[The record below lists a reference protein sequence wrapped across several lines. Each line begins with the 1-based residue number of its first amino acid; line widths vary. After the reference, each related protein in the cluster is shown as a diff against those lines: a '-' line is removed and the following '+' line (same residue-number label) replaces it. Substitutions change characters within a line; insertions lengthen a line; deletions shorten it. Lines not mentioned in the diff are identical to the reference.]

1 MKNNFGTNISMTIFG
16 ESHGSCIG
24 ITLDGLLAGFKI
36 NLERIKEDMEK
47 RKAKGSISTQR
58 HEDDEVEIVS
68 GFFNGYTTGTA
79 LTILIQNKNTQSK
92 DYSDIQYR
100 LRPGHADFSA
110 YEKYHG
116 FQDYRGGGH
125 FSGRLTAPIV
135 AAGSICRQILE
146 TKNILI
152 GSHIE
157 QLYALHD
164 APFSNNIDE
173 LKKQIQTLNKKEF
186 ATLDEQVAQ
195 NMEQAILEA
204 KNEQDSIGG
213 ILESAIINLPAG
225 IGEPFFDSIESI
237 LAHLLFSIPAVKGVS
252 FGAGFQMA
260 AKKGSEA
267 NDAFIMNDTIQTKT
281 NNNGG
286 INGGISNGMPI
297 IIHTCIKPTPSI
309 YKAQET
315 VDYKTKE
322 SQTLNIK
329 GRHDPCILHR
339 ARIVV
344 DSMIAFGI
352 LDLLMS
358 NNANNILEKEIQH
371 ESQDHTI

>member
-16 ESHGSCIG
+16 ESHGPCIG
-24 ITLDGLLAGFKI
+24 ITLDGLPSGFKI

-58 HEDDEVEIVS
+58 HEDDEVEIIS
-68 GFFNGYTTGTA
+68 GFFNGYTTGTS

-260 AKKGSEA
+260 SKKGSEA

-309 YKAQET
+309 YKTQET

-358 NNANNILEKEIQH
+358 SNANNILEKEIQH

>member
-16 ESHGSCIG
+16 ESHGPCIG
-24 ITLDGLLAGFKI
+24 ITLDGLPAGFKI
-36 NLERIKEDMEK
+36 DLERIKEDMEK

-204 KNEQDSIGG
+204 KNEQDSVGG
-213 ILESAIINLPAG
+213 ILESAIINLPTG
-225 IGEPFFDSIESI
+225 MGEPFFDSIESI

-309 YKAQET
+309 YKTQET

>member
-16 ESHGSCIG
+16 ESHGPCIG
-24 ITLDGLLAGFKI
+24 ITLDGLPAGFKI
-36 NLERIKEDMEK
+36 NIERIKEDMEK

-225 IGEPFFDSIESI
+225 MGEPFFDSIESI

>member
-16 ESHGSCIG
+16 ESHGPCIG
-24 ITLDGLLAGFKI
+24 ITLDGLPAGFKI
-36 NLERIKEDMEK
+36 DLERIKEDMEK

-110 YEKYHG
+110 YKKYHG

-260 AKKGSEA
+260 SKKGSEA

>member
-16 ESHGSCIG
+16 ESHGPCIG
-24 ITLDGLLAGFKI
+24 ITLDGLPAGFKI

-225 IGEPFFDSIESI
+225 MGEPFFDSIESI

-309 YKAQET
+309 YKTQET

>member
-16 ESHGSCIG
+16 ESHGPCIG
-24 ITLDGLLAGFKI
+24 ITLDGLPAGFKI
-36 NLERIKEDMEK
+36 DLERIKEDMEK

-79 LTILIQNKNTQSK
+79 LTILIQNKNTKSK

-286 INGGISNGMPI
+286 INGGISNGMPV

-358 NNANNILEKEIQH
+358 SNANNILEKEIQH

>member
-16 ESHGSCIG
+16 ESHGPCIG
-24 ITLDGLLAGFKI
+24 ITLDGLPAGFKI
-36 NLERIKEDMEK
+36 DLERIKEDMEK

-68 GFFNGYTTGTA
+68 GFFNGYTTGTT

-135 AAGSICRQILE
+135 AAGNICRQILE

-260 AKKGSEA
+260 SKKGSEA

-309 YKAQET
+309 YKTQET

-358 NNANNILEKEIQH
+358 SNANNILEKEIQH

>member
-16 ESHGSCIG
+16 ESHGPCIG
-24 ITLDGLLAGFKI
+24 ITLDGLPAGFKI

-186 ATLDEQVAQ
+186 STLDEQVAQ

-204 KNEQDSIGG
+204 KNEQNSIGG

-358 NNANNILEKEIQH
+358 SNANNILEKEIQH

>member
-16 ESHGSCIG
+16 ESHGPCIG
-24 ITLDGLLAGFKI
+24 ITLDGLPAGFKI

-195 NMEQAILEA
+195 NMEQTILEA

-309 YKAQET
+309 YKTQET

-358 NNANNILEKEIQH
+358 NNANNILEKEILH

>member
-16 ESHGSCIG
+16 ESHGPCIG
-24 ITLDGLLAGFKI
+24 ITLDGLPAGFKI

-173 LKKQIQTLNKKEF
+173 LKEQIQTLNKKEF

-309 YKAQET
+309 YKTQET

>member
-16 ESHGSCIG
+16 ESHGPCIG
-24 ITLDGLLAGFKI
+24 ITLDGLPAGFKI

-225 IGEPFFDSIESI
+225 MGEPFFDSIESI

-260 AKKGSEA
+260 SKKGSEA

-309 YKAQET
+309 YKTQET

>member
-16 ESHGSCIG
+16 ESHGPCIG
-24 ITLDGLLAGFKI
+24 ITLDGLPAGFKI

-260 AKKGSEA
+260 SKKGSEA

-309 YKAQET
+309 YKTQKT

>member
-16 ESHGSCIG
+16 ESHGPCIG
-24 ITLDGLLAGFKI
+24 ITLDGLPAGFKI

-58 HEDDEVEIVS
+58 HENDEVEIVS

-267 NDAFIMNDTIQTKT
+267 NDAFIINDTIQTKT

-309 YKAQET
+309 YKTQKT

-358 NNANNILEKEIQH
+358 SNANNILEKEIQH

>member
-16 ESHGSCIG
+16 ESHGPCIG
-24 ITLDGLLAGFKI
+24 ITLDGLPAGFKI
-36 NLERIKEDMEK
+36 DLERIKEDMEK

-110 YEKYHG
+110 YKKYHG

-186 ATLDEQVAQ
+186 ATLDEQVSQ

-309 YKAQET
+309 YKTQET

>member
-16 ESHGSCIG
+16 ESHGPCIG
-24 ITLDGLLAGFKI
+24 ITLDGLPAGFKI
-36 NLERIKEDMEK
+36 DLERIKEDMEK

-309 YKAQET
+309 YKTQET

>member
-16 ESHGSCIG
+16 ESHGPCIG
-24 ITLDGLLAGFKI
+24 ITLDGLPAGFKI

-47 RKAKGSISTQR
+47 RKAKGNISTQR

-186 ATLDEQVAQ
+186 STLDEQVAQ

>member
-16 ESHGSCIG
+16 ESHGPCIG
-24 ITLDGLLAGFKI
+24 ITLDGLPAGFKI

-68 GFFNGYTTGTA
+68 GFFNGYTTGTT

-135 AAGSICRQILE
+135 AAGSICRQILG

>member
-16 ESHGSCIG
+16 ESHGPCIG
-24 ITLDGLLAGFKI
+24 ITLDGLPAGFKI

-260 AKKGSEA
+260 SKKGSEA
-267 NDAFIMNDTIQTKT
+267 NDTFIMNDTIQTKT

-309 YKAQET
+309 YKTQET

-358 NNANNILEKEIQH
+358 SNANNILEKEIQH

>member
-16 ESHGSCIG
+16 ESHGPCIG
-24 ITLDGLLAGFKI
+24 ITLDGLPAGFKI
-36 NLERIKEDMEK
+36 DLERIKEDMEK

-68 GFFNGYTTGTA
+68 GFFNGYTTGTT

-260 AKKGSEA
+260 SKKGSEA

>member
-16 ESHGSCIG
+16 ESHGPCIA
-24 ITLDGLLAGFKI
+24 ITLDGLPAGFKI

-186 ATLDEQVAQ
+186 ASLDEQVAQ

-260 AKKGSEA
+260 SKKGSEA

>member
-16 ESHGSCIG
+16 ESHGPCIG
-24 ITLDGLLAGFKI
+24 ITLDGLPAGFKI
-36 NLERIKEDMEK
+36 DLERIKEDMEK

-68 GFFNGYTTGTA
+68 GFFNGYTTGTT

-164 APFSNNIDE
+164 APFSNNSDE

-309 YKAQET
+309 YKTQET

>member
-16 ESHGSCIG
+16 ESHGPCIG
-24 ITLDGLLAGFKI
+24 ITLDGLPAGFKI

-195 NMEQAILEA
+195 NMEQTILEA

-260 AKKGSEA
+260 SKKGSET
-267 NDAFIMNDTIQTKT
+267 NDAFIMNDIIQTKT

-309 YKAQET
+309 YKTQET

-358 NNANNILEKEIQH
+358 SNANNILEKEIQH

>member
-16 ESHGSCIG
+16 ESHGPCIG
-24 ITLDGLLAGFKI
+24 ITLDGLPAGFKI
-36 NLERIKEDMEK
+36 NIERIKEDMEK
-47 RKAKGSISTQR
+47 RKAKGNISTQR

-79 LTILIQNKNTQSK
+79 LTILIKNKNTQSK

-309 YKAQET
+309 YKTQET

>member
-16 ESHGSCIG
+16 ESHGPCIG
-24 ITLDGLLAGFKI
+24 ITLDGLPAGFKI

-58 HEDDEVEIVS
+58 HEDDEVESVS

-79 LTILIQNKNTQSK
+79 LTILIQNKNTRSK

-100 LRPGHADFSA
+100 LRPGHADFSS

-309 YKAQET
+309 YKTQET

-358 NNANNILEKEIQH
+358 NNANNILDKEIQH

>member
-16 ESHGSCIG
+16 ESHGPCIG
-24 ITLDGLLAGFKI
+24 ITLDGLPAGFKI

-186 ATLDEQVAQ
+186 ASLDEQVAQ

-225 IGEPFFDSIESI
+225 MGEPFFDSIESI

>member
-16 ESHGSCIG
+16 ESHGPCIG
-24 ITLDGLLAGFKI
+24 ITLDGLPAGFKI

-260 AKKGSEA
+260 SKKGSEA
-267 NDAFIMNDTIQTKT
+267 NDSFIMNDTIQTKT

-309 YKAQET
+309 YKTQET

-358 NNANNILEKEIQH
+358 SNANNILEKEIQH

>member
-16 ESHGSCIG
+16 ESHGPCIG
-24 ITLDGLLAGFKI
+24 ITLDGLPAGFKI
-36 NLERIKEDMEK
+36 DLERIKEDMEK

-68 GFFNGYTTGTA
+68 GFFNGYTTGTT

>member
-16 ESHGSCIG
+16 ESHGPCIG
-24 ITLDGLLAGFKI
+24 ITLDGLPAGFKI

-309 YKAQET
+309 YKTQKT

>member
-16 ESHGSCIG
+16 ESHGPCIG
-24 ITLDGLLAGFKI
+24 ITLDGLPAGFKI

-173 LKKQIQTLNKKEF
+173 LKEQIQTLNKKEF

-260 AKKGSEA
+260 SKKGSEA

-358 NNANNILEKEIQH
+358 GNANNILEKEIQH

>member
-16 ESHGSCIG
+16 ESHGPCIG
-24 ITLDGLLAGFKI
+24 ITLDGLPAGFKI

>member
-16 ESHGSCIG
+16 ESHGPCIG
-24 ITLDGLLAGFKI
+24 ITLDGLPAGFKI

-204 KNEQDSIGG
+204 KNDQNSIGG

-309 YKAQET
+309 YKTQET

>member
-16 ESHGSCIG
+16 ESHGPCIG
-24 ITLDGLLAGFKI
+24 ITLDGLPAGFKI

-68 GFFNGYTTGTA
+68 GFFNGYTTGTT

-260 AKKGSEA
+260 SKKGSEA
-267 NDAFIMNDTIQTKT
+267 NDSFIMNDTIQTKT

-309 YKAQET
+309 YKTQET

>member
-16 ESHGSCIG
+16 ESHGPCIG
-24 ITLDGLLAGFKI
+24 ITLDGLPAGFKI

-173 LKKQIQTLNKKEF
+173 LKKQIQTLNKKGF
-186 ATLDEQVAQ
+186 ASLDEQVAQ

-260 AKKGSEA
+260 SKKGSEA

>member
-16 ESHGSCIG
+16 ESHGPCIG
-24 ITLDGLLAGFKI
+24 ITLDGLPAGFKI

-68 GFFNGYTTGTA
+68 GFFNGYTTGTT

-309 YKAQET
+309 YKTQET

>member
-16 ESHGSCIG
+16 ESHGPCIG
-24 ITLDGLLAGFKI
+24 ITLDGLPAGFKI

-204 KNEQDSIGG
+204 KNEQNSIGG

-260 AKKGSEA
+260 SKKGSEA

-309 YKAQET
+309 YKTQET

>member
-16 ESHGSCIG
+16 ESHGPCIG
-24 ITLDGLLAGFKI
+24 ITLDGLPAGFKI
-36 NLERIKEDMEK
+36 DLERIKEDMEK

-260 AKKGSEA
+260 SKKGSEA

-358 NNANNILEKEIQH
+358 SNANNILEKEIQH

>member
-16 ESHGSCIG
+16 ESHGPCIG
-24 ITLDGLLAGFKI
+24 ITLDGLPAGFKI

-92 DYSDIQYR
+92 DYSGIQYR

-309 YKAQET
+309 YKTQKT

-358 NNANNILEKEIQH
+358 SNANNILEKEIQH

>member
-16 ESHGSCIG
+16 ESHGPCIG
-24 ITLDGLLAGFKI
+24 ITLDGLPAGFKI

-322 SQTLNIK
+322 SQILNIK

-358 NNANNILEKEIQH
+358 SNANNILEKEIQH